1 MCFLISIW
9 IQGLKWFWFS
19 LHLKGV
25 LRYKWWGG
33 AKTFFWVWNLGSE
46 DSFGFRNFAVTF
58 VEWKVL
64 VWTFFGVS
72 HFSRK
77 QFYQFHIEM
86 SWTGANYMQMT
97 RVSRRRLLA
106 ELSWFCFKVDLMQR
120 RKDDLGVKFWA
131 FRVFFWGVWFILMG
145 PDLASFAPLYHCYT
159 WVPAGHCILV
169 GIVRYFNYH
178 VTMHGP
184 LNCIWHNFC

>member
-33 AKTFFWVWNLGSE
+33 AKTFFGVWNLGSE
-46 DSFGFRNFAVTF
+46 DSFWFRNFAVTF

-64 VWTFFGVS
+64 VRTFFAVS

-131 FRVFFWGVWFILMG
+131 FRVFFLGGLVYPDGTWSGVFCTSLS
-145 PDLASFAPLYHCYT
+145 LLYLSTCWTLHPC
-159 WVPAGHCILV
+159 
-169 GIVRYFNYH
+169 RYCKIF
-178 VTMHGP
+178 
-184 LNCIWHNFC
+184 